1 MSSTTSQATKNP
13 GLGKILREDIR
24 RGDFFR
30 TIKRDSREVR
40 EFFLDDERKQRLAR
54 MRRIKRWFY
63 TVWWLLKTL
72 FLKLTPTRRLL
83 VVIGLAMLI
92 FANSVHYQDKNDRVQ
107 IQTNDLALVGGAVL
121 LFVLMLELKDKLIAR
136 DELEAGRAIQ
146 AELMPDPSPAVPGWS
161 LWLFTR
167 TANEVGGDLVDF
179 LPLGE
184 RRFGITLADVAGKG
198 LKAALLT
205 AKLQATLRALAPD
218 TSMLATLGARV
229 NHIFCRDG
237 IRSMFASFVYI
248 EMISEIGKIRLLNA
262 GHLPPLILRG
272 EKIEELP
279 KGDPAI
285 GLKESVEYH
294 EREETIAPGEIVVV
308 YSDGLTDAKN
318 ERDEFYGIQRVRQV
332 LSSARDLSAPEIG
345 ERIVRDVDGFIGEA
359 RIFDDLSVVILKR
372 E

>member
-1 MSSTTSQATKNP
+1 MNSKTTQTSNNP
-13 GLGKILREDIR
+13 KLGKILREDIS

-30 TIKRDSREVR
+30 TVKRDYHEVR
-40 EFFLDDERKQRLAR
+40 EFFLDDERKQRLAG
-54 MRRIKRWFY
+54 MKRIKRWMY
-63 TVWWLLKTL
+63 TLGWLLKTL

-83 VVIGLAMLI
+83 VVIGLALLI
-92 FANSVHYQDKNDRVQ
+92 FAHSVQYRVNDLV
-107 IQTNDLALVGGAVL
+107 IETNDFAVLGGLIL

-136 DELEAGRAIQ
+136 DELEAGRAVQ
-146 AELMPDPSPAVPGWS
+146 AELMPESSPSVPGWS

-179 LPLGE
+179 LPLDGQ
-184 RRFGITLADVAGKG
+184 RYGITLADVAGKG

-218 TSMLATLGARV
+218 TSLLATLGARV

-237 IRSMFASFVYI
+237 IRSMFASFVYVELI
-248 EMISEIGKIRLLNA
+248 PEAGKIRFINA
-262 GHLPPLILRG
+262 GHLPPLVLRG
-272 EKIEELP
+272 DSIEELP

-285 GLKESVEYH
+285 GLTESVEYH
-294 EREETIAPGEIVVV
+294 EQERSIAPGEIVII

-318 ERDEFYGIQRVRQV
+318 EHDEFYGIQRVRQT
-332 LSSARDLSAPEIG
+332 LSNSRGLSAPAIG
-345 ERIVRDVDGFIGEA
+345 EKIIQDVDGFIGEA

-372 E
+372 VKQ